1 MANDNEPTEKNVE
14 NTNHIEVTG
23 KKGKPEPVTVNVEF
37 TKRKQLDAVL
47 DLLDGFTPREVRQ
60 IVKVYKRKR
69 KTDKLQQQNTD
80 TVKQILEG

>member
-1 MANDNEPTEKNVE
+1 MANDNEPEKNVE
-14 NTNHIEVTG
+14 NTNHIEVQG
-23 KKGKPEPVTVNVEF
+23 KKTKPEPVTVNIEF

-47 DLLDGFTPREVRQ
+47 DLLEGFTPKEVKQ

>member
-1 MANDNEPTEKNVE
+1 MANDNEPEKNVE
-14 NTNHIEVTG
+14 INHIEVTG
-23 KKGKPEPVTVNVEF
+23 KKGKPEPVAVNVEF

-47 DLLDGFTPREVRQ
+47 DLLDGFTPKEVRQ

-69 KTDKLQQQNTD
+69 KTEKLQTQNKD

>member
-1 MANDNEPTEKNVE
+1 MANDNEPTEKNVD
-14 NTNHIEVTG
+14 TNHIEVTG
-23 KKGKPEPVTVNVEF
+23 KKTKPEAVQVKVEF
-37 TKRKQLDAVL
+37 TKRRQLDAVL

-69 KTDKLQQQNTD
+69 KTAKLAQQNTD

>member
-1 MANDNEPTEKNVE
+1 M
-14 NTNHIEVTG
+14 
-23 KKGKPEPVTVNVEF
+23 EF
-37 TKRKQLDAVL
+37 TKRRQLDAVL

-69 KTDKLQQQNTD
+69 KTAKLAQQNTD